1 MVDRLASELIE
12 AIFSDDG
19 EHRVGL
25 SPAKLRQIVRRLL
38 TAMREPNDMMI
49 RDGVGMVLIHDDP
62 EDDPSEA
69 ARDTW
74 QVMVDAA
81 LKD

>member
-1 MVDRLASELIE
+1 MVDRLSSELIE

-38 TAMREPNDMMI
+38 TAMREPTAA
-49 RDGVGMVLIHDDP
+49 MV
-62 EDDPSEA
+62 EA
-69 ARDTW
+69 AYFAADPNDEYLPGDACEVIWRAA
-74 QVMVDAA
+74 VDAA
-81 LKD
+81 MED